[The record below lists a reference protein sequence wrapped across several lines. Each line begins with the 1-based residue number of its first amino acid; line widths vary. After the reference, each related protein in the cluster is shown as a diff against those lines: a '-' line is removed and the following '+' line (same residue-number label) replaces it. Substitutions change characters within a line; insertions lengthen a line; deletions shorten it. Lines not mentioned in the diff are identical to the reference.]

1 MKIEKTIEKLE
12 DKVKAARPSMKPTKK
27 MIYSNEDTGTVVY
40 EVSTDNRS
48 MDGMV
53 TEWRLWKEY
62 LVGNLEGHAYG
73 GFHLASE
80 AAVGVKGIEEN
91 ENEVRIRRS
100 GYQTTYFDIKIEAED
115 LVFNKEDFK
124 PYS

>member
-12 DKVKAARPSMKPTKK
+12 DKVRAARPSMKPTKK
-27 MIYSNEDTGTVVY
+27 MIYSNEDTGTVIY

-48 MDGMV
+48 MDGLV

-62 LVGNLEGHAYG
+62 LVGNLEGHSYG

-80 AAVGVKGIEEN
+80 ASIGVKEVEED

-100 GYQTTYFDIKIEAED
+100 GYMSSHFGIRLEAED
-115 LVFNKEDFK
+115 LTFDKEDFK

>member
-1 MKIEKTIEKLE
+1 MNIEKTIEKLE
-12 DKVKAARPSMKPTKK
+12 DKVRAARPSMTPTKK

-53 TEWRLWKEY
+53 TELRLWKEY
-62 LVGNLEGHAYG
+62 LVGNLEGHSYG

-80 AAVGVKGIEEN
+80 ASVLVKGIEED

-100 GYQTTYFDIKIEAED
+100 GYQTTHFEIRIATED
-115 LVFNKEDFK
+115 LVFNKEDFE
-124 PYS
+124 PYL